1 MTQAVHETLVTV
13 FKEHLPVVFNGNGY
27 SAEWQAEAKRRGLP
41 NYKDSVSVLAHYSD
55 SSVMNVLTQNNVL
68 SERELLAR
76 QDILF
81 ENYIRDI
88 HVEVKLTSSIGRSM
102 ILPACMRWLDMA
114 GTLASHTEKLG
125 QSSSFEKNYYQ
136 KLQKLVTEFYASLN
150 DLDEE
155 HKKTDALTGALVRAE
170 ATRDNLIPRMNAC
183 RALADQLEKIVD
195 DSLWVLPKY
204 NEMLW

>member
-1 MTQAVHETLVTV
+1 
-13 FKEHLPVVFNGNGY
+13 
-27 SAEWQAEAKRRGLP
+27 
-41 NYKDSVSVLAHYSD
+41 
-55 SSVMNVLTQNNVL
+55 
-68 SERELLAR
+68 
-76 QDILF
+76 
-81 ENYIRDI
+81 
-88 HVEVKLTSSIGRSM
+88 
-102 ILPACMRWLDMA
+102 MA